1 MIKRYQGKRTK
12 RVKFCWRWDRW
23 ISVWHHH
30 SNYSESRIFSTLY
43 LPGFVFKYWRYLK
56 VVCHQFFYLFQ
67 LGFPYKSL
75 NYQKL
80 FLKTFNLLAY
90 VYNMCIIVEFI
101 HFVSLDAPSVILN
114 YWYLCIYAVLV
125 RVIIVTIYVFLAWKS
140 GRVIFFFTICLL
152 HFFSN
157 HVHHSMQFRLVYFE
171 RIFLILWIYHF
182 VLLLWCILLVTQCHY
197 FGQLWNFK

>member
-101 HFVSLDAPSVILN
+101 HFVSLHAPSVILN
-114 YWYLCIYAVLV
+114 YSYLCIYAVLV

-140 GRVIFFFTICLL
+140 GRVIFFFYNLFAS
-152 HFFSN
+152 FF
-157 HVHHSMQFRLVYFE
+157 
-171 RIFLILWIYHF
+171 
-182 VLLLWCILLVTQCHY
+182 
-197 FGQLWNFK
+197 FKSRPSLNAI